1 MKLVEV
7 TFNDLEVMNYSGL
20 VQSLLTKSR
29 LNESAATS
37 LYIKAAS
44 HRFLIKLRPT
54 IYGRHH
60 NI

>member
-29 LNESAATS
+29 LNGSAATS
-37 LYIKAAS
+37 LDI
-44 HRFLIKLRPT
+44 
-54 IYGRHH
+54 
-60 NI
+60 